1 MEAAEGA
8 RRRNFRSLPGRAPLL
23 GSRGFWTYYFP
34 VHKPFFVLRKQSRA
48 LADYMLSLRP
58 RLKLHIA
65 LHTYSQIVIHRWDY
79 RKKKYKDYNK
89 IKKVLKPVAKRCY
102 FYKKIA

>member
-1 MEAAEGA
+1 
-8 RRRNFRSLPGRAPLL
+8 
-23 GSRGFWTYYFP
+23 
-34 VHKPFFVLRKQSRA
+34 
-48 LADYMLSLRP
+48 MLSLRP

-89 IKKVLKPVAKRCY
+89 IKKVLKPVTKSVIFLKNIYVIWMFCPKALTKLEERHGKNY
-102 FYKKIA
+102 LVDKY